1 MKNLYKLFTGATVVT
16 LLLFN
21 SCVPEDII
29 VEDLSIKLTNGS
41 WTFSSVDSGDDFLD
55 AGYEITYGGNVISF
69 DSDGSCTDKLLGV
82 NGAGTWSLS
91 GNQDALTL
99 NITYDDT
106 DTRNENWRIISIT
119 DSELVYDF
127 DISPNTLRMRYTH

>member
-1 MKNLYKLFTGATVVT
+1 MKNLYRLLTIGIVIT

-21 SCVPEDII
+21 SCVPEDEI
-29 VEDLSIKLTNGS
+29 VIDLAPKLTSGS
-41 WTFSSVDSGDDFLD
+41 WTFSSVNAGDDFLN
-55 AGYEITYGGNVISF
+55 AGYEITYGGNIINF
-69 DSDGSCTDKLLGV
+69 NSDGSCTDKLLGV
-82 NGAGTWSLS
+82 NGSGTWSLN

-99 NITYDDT
+99 NITYDDS

>member
-1 MKNLYKLFTGATVVT
+1 MKNLYRIFTAATVIT

-21 SCVPEDII
+21 SCTTEDEI

-41 WTFSSVDSGDDFLD
+41 WTFSSVDAGSDILNG
-55 AGYEITYGGNVISF
+55 GYEIVYGGNVIDF
-69 DSDGSCTDKLLGV
+69 KSDGSCTDKLLGV
-82 NGAGTWSLS
+82 DGLGTWSLN

-99 NITYDDT
+99 QITYDDS
-106 DTRNENWRIISIT
+106 DTRNENWRIKSIT
-119 DSELVYDF
+119 NSELVYDF